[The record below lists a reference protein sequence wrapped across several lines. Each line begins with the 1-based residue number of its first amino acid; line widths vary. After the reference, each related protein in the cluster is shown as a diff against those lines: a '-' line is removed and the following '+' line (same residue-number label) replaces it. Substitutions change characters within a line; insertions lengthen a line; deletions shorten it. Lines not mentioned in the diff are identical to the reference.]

1 MRLHTLPG
9 RNLRFHWRTNFAI
22 VLGVVAGTAALT
34 GALLV
39 GDSMRA
45 SLREAALGRL
55 GRVTHALVTNRHFR
69 EDLADDLAT
78 GSKTG
83 GTSSLV
89 TPLIMLPGSATSTVA
104 QARVNRISVVGIE
117 DRFWTLESETCVRER
132 PPMPVGRAVILNQ
145 SLASDLRV
153 KAGDD
158 VLLRVEKP
166 ATVSAE
172 TLLGRRD
179 ESTLT
184 LRLTVQAVIPAEG
197 LGAFTLRPRQLLA
210 RNAYVPLATLQRAVR
225 QPGRVNTLLVASKA
239 GREPGGDGV
248 ELQRVLQQCVTLED
262 LGLKL
267 RVDDIRGYVALESE
281 GLLIEP
287 PIESAA
293 RTAAEKLGVPAA
305 GVLTYLANEIAV
317 ERAGQPLVPGAI
329 PYSTVAAIGPETAGV
344 SALTL
349 LDGTP
354 AAALQP
360 GEVLLNEWAA
370 EDLQARPGDRVSLSY
385 YVVGPFGRLATER
398 ATFTLRGIVRLV
410 GAGADPGFAPAYPG
424 VTDAKSVADWDPPF
438 PLDLSRV
445 RDKDEA
451 YWDRYRATPKAFV
464 SSTDGQRLWAAQDE
478 RFGRVTSIRLAPDEN
493 RDLGALAAAFRRELL
508 SQLDV
513 GQVGLRFEP
522 VREQAVTA
530 GAGATDFGG
539 LFIGFSFFLIVSA
552 AMLVALLFRLGVER
566 RAHEVGTLLATG
578 FAPRT
583 VAKLLLAEGS
593 VLAGIGAAVGL
604 AGALGY
610 AWLMLAGLRTWWS
623 AAVSAP
629 FLRLEVTAASLA
641 IGCCVSF
648 VVALLAIMWSMR
660 GLTRLS
666 PRALLAGSVQAA
678 RPAATERTGRLSI
691 VVAAGGIALAVGL
704 IVISFVA
711 DALSQTAAFFG
722 SGSATLVVGLAVFTR
737 WLKSDQ
743 GGVIHQ
749 PGSLAWVRLGIRN
762 APRHRGRSILTAALV
777 ASATFVI
784 VALQAFRL
792 EAETPDHGRETGTGG
807 FALLAEASVPLPSD
821 LNTADGRAALGMS
834 DDANETLVGVAVMP
848 FRLRTGDETSCLN
861 LYRPR
866 DPRILGATEAMIQR
880 GGFRFGATLAESDQE
895 RENPWTLL
903 YRTFADGAVPV
914 IGDESAVI
922 WQLHLGLGKD
932 LLITDERGREVR
944 LRLVALLKGSM
955 LQGELVIAEMEFAR
969 LFPSISGYSFFL
981 IETPPGVAPAVGQ
994 TLERQLADFGFDAT
1008 STTGRLAELFAV
1020 QNTYLSTF
1028 QAVGGLGL
1036 ILGTVGLAA
1045 VLLRNVWERRGELA
1059 LLRAV
1064 GFSRVA
1070 LGWIVLTEN
1079 AFLVLVGL
1087 LVGVVPALVAVAPH
1101 VATRPESIPWLS
1113 LGLTVAAVF
1122 AVGVAAGTAALIPAL
1137 RAPLLPALRAE

>member
-1 MRLHTLPG
+1 VRLHTLPG
-9 RNLRFHWRTNFAI
+9 RNLRFHWRTNVAI

-39 GDSMRA
+39 GESMRA

-55 GRVTHALVTNRHFR
+55 GRVTHALVTNRYLR
-69 EDLADDLAT
+69 EGLADDLAAAPDFAGGFDHVCPAVLLRGGVT
-78 GSKTG
+78 HAGSRARVEHIDVLGVDERFAVLDGAK
-83 GTSSLV
+83 
-89 TPLIMLPGSATSTVA
+89 PLADISATSSDRIVVLNERLAGELGA
-104 QARVNRISVVGIE
+104 Q
-117 DRFWTLESETCVRER
+117 
-132 PPMPVGRAVILNQ
+132 
-145 SLASDLRV
+145 
-153 KAGDD
+153 AGDD
-158 VLLRVEKP
+158 VLLRIGKP
-166 ATVSAE
+166 TSVSPE

-179 ESTLT
+179 DTTLT
-184 LRLTVQAVIPAEG
+184 LRLAVQAVVPAEG
-197 LGAFTLRPRQLLA
+197 LGAFTLRPRQLLPK
-210 RNAYVPLATLQRAVR
+210 NAYVPLATLQRAVR
-225 QPGRVNTLLVASKA
+225 QPGRVNTLLVAGTA
-239 GREPGGDGV
+239 GREPAANSAA
-248 ELQRVLQQCVTLED
+248 LQRVLQRCVTLED
-262 LGLKL
+262 LGLKM
-267 RVDDIRGYVALESE
+267 RVDEVRGYVALESE
-281 GLLIEP
+281 SLLLEP

-329 PYSTVAAIGPETAGV
+329 PYSTVAAIEPELAAV

-349 LDGTP
+349 LDGAVAP
-354 AAALQP
+354 PLQP
-360 GEVLLNEWAA
+360 GEILLNEWTA

-385 YVVGPFGRLATER
+385 YVVGSFGRLATER

-410 GAGADPGFAPAYPG
+410 GVGADPGFAPAYPG

-438 PLDLSRV
+438 PIDLGRV

-464 SSTDGQRLWAAQDE
+464 SLTDGQRLWAGQDQ
-478 RFGRVTSIRLAPDEN
+478 RFGRVTSIRLTSDQN
-493 RDLGALAAAFRRELL
+493 RDLAALAAAFRRELL

-522 VREQAVTA
+522 VREQAVAASA
-530 GAGATDFGG
+530 GTTDFGG

-552 AMLVALLFRLGVER
+552 AMLVALLFRLDVER
-566 RAHEVGTLLATG
+566 RSHEIGTLLATG

-583 VAKLLLAEGS
+583 VAKLLLAEGA
-593 VLAGIGAAVGL
+593 VLAGIGAAMGL

-623 AAVSAP
+623 AAVNAP
-629 FLRLEVTAASLA
+629 FLRLEVTAVSLA
-641 IGCCVSF
+641 IGCCASF
-648 VVALLAIMWSMR
+648 VVALLAIMWSIR

-666 PRALLAGSVQAA
+666 PSALLAGSIEAG
-678 RPAATERTGRLSI
+678 RPAATRQAGRLSI
-691 VVAAGGIALAVGL
+691 VVAAGGLTLAIAL
-704 IVISFVA
+704 IVISVVA
-711 DALSQTAAFFG
+711 DAPSQTVAFFG
-722 SGSATLVVGLAVFTR
+722 SGSATLLACLAVFTR

-749 PGSLAWVRLGIRN
+749 PGRLAWVRLGIRN

-792 EAETPDHGRETGTGG
+792 EAETGDHGRETGTGG

-880 GGFRFGATLAESDQE
+880 GGFRFGPTLAESEQE

-903 YRTFADGAVPV
+903 YRAFADGAVPV

-932 LLITDERGREVR
+932 LVIKGGRGRDVR
-944 LRLVALLKGSM
+944 LRLVALLKGSV
-955 LQGELVIAEMEFAR
+955 LQGELVIAETEFAR
-969 LFPSISGYSFFL
+969 LFPSISGHSFFL
-981 IETPPGVAPAVGQ
+981 IETPPSVAAVVGQ
-994 TLERQLADFGFDAT
+994 TLERELGVFGFDAT
-1008 STTGRLAELFAV
+1008 TTTGRLAELFVV

-1028 QAVGGLGL
+1028 QTVGGLGL

-1070 LGWIVLTEN
+1070 LGGIVLTEN

-1101 VATRPESIPWLS
+1101 VATRPASLPWLS

-1122 AVGVAAGTAALIPAL
+1122 AVGVAAGLAAVIPAL

>member
-1 MRLHTLPG
+1 VRLHTLPG
-9 RNLRFHWRTNFAI
+9 RNLRFYWRTNVAI

-69 EDLADDLAT
+69 EDLANDLAAALRPPDALDHVCPAVLLGGGLT
-78 GSKTG
+78 HAGSR
-83 GTSSLV
+83 
-89 TPLIMLPGSATSTVA
+89 
-104 QARVNRISVVGIE
+104 ARVEHINVLGVDERFATLGGAEPLGDIWASSGRIVV
-117 DRFWTLESETCVRER
+117 LNER
-132 PPMPVGRAVILNQ
+132 
-145 SLASDLRV
+145 LAGELGAQV
-153 KAGDD
+153 GDD
-158 VLLRVEKP
+158 VLLRIGKP
-166 ATVSAE
+166 ASVSPE

-179 ESTLT
+179 DTTLT
-184 LRLTVQAVIPAEG
+184 LRLAVQAVVPAAG
-197 LGAFTLRPRQLLA
+197 LGAFTLRPGQLLPK
-210 RNAYVPLATLQRAVR
+210 NAFVPLATLQRAVR
-225 QPGRVNTLLVASKA
+225 QPGRVNALLVAGTA
-239 GREPGGDGV
+239 GREPGASSAA
-248 ELQRVLQQCVTLED
+248 LQRVLQRCVTPTD

-267 RVDDIRGYVALESE
+267 RVDEDRGYVALESE
-281 GLLIEP
+281 SLLLEP
-287 PIESAA
+287 PIENAA

-317 ERAGQPLVPGAI
+317 ERAGQPLVRGVI
-329 PYSTVAAIGPETAGV
+329 PYSTVAAVEPELAAV

-349 LDGTP
+349 SDGAGTP
-354 AAALQP
+354 RVRP
-360 GEVLLNEWAA
+360 GEILLNEWAA

-385 YVVGPFGRLATER
+385 YVVGSFGRLATEH
-398 ATFTLRGIVRLV
+398 ATFTLRGIVQLS
-410 GAGADPGFAPAYPG
+410 GAAADPGFAPAYPG
-424 VTDAKSVADWDPPF
+424 VTDARSVADWDPPF
-438 PLDLSRV
+438 PIDLGRV

-464 SSTDGQRLWAAQDE
+464 SLIDGQRLWAGQDE
-478 RFGRVTSIRLAPDEN
+478 RFGRVTSIRLACDQG
-493 RDLGALAAAFRRELL
+493 RDLTALAAAFRRELL

-513 GQVGLRFEP
+513 GQVGLHFEP
-522 VREQAVTA
+522 VREQAVAASA
-530 GAGATDFGG
+530 GTTDFGG

-552 AMLVALLFRLGVER
+552 AMLVALLFRLDVER

-583 VAKLLLAEGS
+583 VAQLLLVEGA
-593 VLAGIGAAVGL
+593 VLVGIGAAVGL

-623 AAVSAP
+623 AAVNAP

-641 IGCCVSF
+641 IGCCASF
-648 VVALLAIMWSMR
+648 VVALLAITWSIR

-666 PRALLAGSVQAA
+666 PRALLAGSIEAG
-678 RPAATERTGRLSI
+678 RPAATRQAGRLSV
-691 VVAAGGIALAVGL
+691 VVAGGGIALAVAL
-704 IVISFVA
+704 IVMSVVA

-722 SGSATLVVGLAVFTR
+722 SGAATLLACIAVFTR

-749 PGSLAWVRLGIRN
+749 PGGLAWVRLGIRN
-762 APRHRGRSILTAALV
+762 APRHPGRSILTAALV

-792 EAETPDHGRETGTGG
+792 EAEIADRGRESGTGG
-807 FALLAEASVPLPSD
+807 FALLAEAGLPLPYD
-821 LNTADGRAALGMS
+821 LGTADGRAALGLS
-834 DDANETLVGVAVMP
+834 DDTDEALAGVTVMP
-848 FRLRTGDETSCLN
+848 FRLRAGDETSCLN

-866 DPRILGATEAMIQR
+866 DPRIVGATEAMIQR
-880 GGFRFGATLAESDQE
+880 GGFRFGPTLAESRQE

-903 YRTFADGAVPV
+903 HRAFADGAVPV
-914 IGDESAVI
+914 FGDESAVI
-922 WQLHLGLGKD
+922 WQLHLGLAKD
-932 LLITDERGREVR
+932 LVIKDKRGRDVR
-944 LRLVALLKGSM
+944 LRLVGLLKGSV
-955 LQGELVIAEMEFAR
+955 LQGELVIGETEFVR
-969 LFPSISGYSFFL
+969 LFPSISGYGFFL
-981 IETPPGVAPAVGQ
+981 IETPPNVAAKVGQ
-994 TLERQLADFGFDAT
+994 TLERELGRFGFDAT
-1008 STTGRLAELFAV
+1008 TTTGRLAELFVV

-1028 QAVGGLGL
+1028 QTVGGLGL
-1036 ILGTVGLAA
+1036 ILGTIGLAA

-1070 LGWIVLTEN
+1070 LGGIVLTEN
-1079 AFLVLVGL
+1079 GFLVLVGL

-1101 VATRPESIPWLS
+1101 VAARPESIPWLS
-1113 LGLTVAAVF
+1113 LGLTIAAVF